1 MSPLRSAIYAR
12 VSSEQQ
18 TGDGT
23 IASQVA
29 ALEARVAQDGQAL
42 ACRFIDDG
50 YSGALLRRPALERLR
65 DAAAAG
71 DLQRLYVHSPD
82 RLARRYSYQVLLLDE
97 FQRAGVE
104 VVFLNR
110 PLGRSPEDDLL
121 LQIQGVVAEYERAQ
135 ILERSRRGK
144 RHAARH
150 GVVSVLTDAP
160 YGYRYTGK
168 AAGGGLARYE
178 VVEAEAAV
186 VRQIFHWV
194 GCDRLSIGEVRRRL
208 EQAGHRTRT
217 GRSRWTRGVI
227 WHMLKNPAYKGQAAF
242 GKTRSAPR
250 PVQLRPVR
258 GGSETPRRAC
268 RPASVAPEE
277 WIMIPVPA
285 IVAPELFEVVQEQLA
300 ENRQRARC
308 GGGGER
314 YLLQGLVVCRL
325 CGYAYCGRRIR
336 RKVSTGQDHHYDYYR
351 CSGGDAWRFG
361 GQRVCSNRQVRTD
374 TLEAAVWREVER
386 LLQDPD
392 RLRAEYQRRLDQVQ
406 ADCPERP
413 DLASVE
419 GQIAKLRR
427 SLERLID
434 GYANEIITKDEF
446 EPRIRGFR
454 HRLQDLEDQ
463 RRHLA
468 DEVAMHRTLSLVI
481 GQLGDFARR
490 VRDRLAQADWH
501 FRRDLIRLLVKRVE
515 IDHNQVNI
523 VFRVAPTFP
532 APEETIGREGSV
544 LPDCR
549 RGVRA
554 AFPHTAPTSGV

>member
-1 MSPLRSAIYAR
+1 
-12 VSSEQQ
+12 
-18 TGDGT
+18 
-23 IASQVA
+23 
-29 ALEARVAQDGQAL
+29 
-42 ACRFIDDG
+42 
-50 YSGALLRRPALERLR
+50 
-65 DAAAAG
+65 
-71 DLQRLYVHSPD
+71 
-82 RLARRYSYQVLLLDE
+82 
-97 FQRAGVE
+97 
-104 VVFLNR
+104 
-110 PLGRSPEDDLL
+110 
-121 LQIQGVVAEYERAQ
+121 
-135 ILERSRRGK
+135 
-144 RHAARH
+144 
-150 GVVSVLTDAP
+150 
-160 YGYRYTGK
+160 
-168 AAGGGLARYE
+168 
-178 VVEAEAAV
+178 
-186 VRQIFHWV
+186 
-194 GCDRLSIGEVRRRL
+194 
-208 EQAGHRTRT
+208 
-217 GRSRWTRGVI
+217 
-227 WHMLKNPAYKGQAAF
+227 
-242 GKTRSAPR
+242 
-250 PVQLRPVR
+250 VR

-336 RKVSTGQDHHYDYYR
+336 RK
-351 CSGGDAWRFG
+351 
-361 GQRVCSNRQVRTD
+361 VRTD

-532 APEETIGREGSV
+532 APEETVGHQDSV

-549 RGVRA
+549 RGG
-554 AFPHTAPTSGV
+554 HDGWGHDGLGKC